1 MERMKRHEFF
11 AKVGSLDAD
20 RLRHILWKLYY
31 PGGSQIRQRIEDA
44 LEPGG
49 SRRRKAA
56 EGEPD
61 AAFLLEEVK
70 DFCRLARG
78 GAYVAGSR
86 EVSPSE
92 RRKWRHGFRRL
103 LDDAVRSL
111 AHAGFD
117 EGARALEQLLDLICE
132 ATDIA
137 YFRSKDPVQAAKVV
151 VSDTAGILWKASLE
165 HEGFPGFARRAAPQL
180 LRWERAYGWTRY
192 GDGSV
197 AQKETS
203 LASLLVGHLT
213 LPDMWVT
220 MADSYLTALDAAAQ
234 ASSARGEREDAHR
247 HDTKRYVREQRA
259 RNLAEWHQALLEH
272 LAGSDAEDRLERLVR
287 HPALE
292 GPEMTFLQARL
303 AQKRGDLPRARSLAT
318 QCLES
323 LPGHRGFLAFAEAI
337 AAPIP
342 ARAAAHCKRSTSDRR
357 QS

>member
-1 MERMKRHEFF
+1 M
-11 AKVGSLDAD
+11 G
-20 RLRHILWKLYY
+20 
-31 PGGSQIRQRIEDA
+31 
-44 LEPGG
+44 
-49 SRRRKAA
+49 
-56 EGEPD
+56 
-61 AAFLLEEVK
+61 
-70 DFCRLARG
+70 
-78 GAYVAGSR
+78 GSR

-92 RRKWRHGFRRL
+92 RRKWRHSFCRL

-111 AHAGFD
+111 AHAEFD

-132 ATDIA
+132 ATDIV
-137 YFRSKDPVQAAKVV
+137 YFRSEDPVQAAKVV
-151 VSDTAGILWKASLE
+151 VSDTAGMIWKASLE
-165 HEGFPGFARRAAPQL
+165 HEGFPGVARRAAPQL

-197 AQKETS
+197 AHKETS

-213 LPDMWVT
+213 LPDTWVT
-220 MADSYLTALDAAAQ
+220 MADSYLRALDAAAQ

-247 HDTKRYVREQRA
+247 HDTRYVREQRA
-259 RNLAEWHQALLEH
+259 RNLAEWHEALLER

-323 LPGHRGFLAFAEAI
+323 LPGHQGFLAFVEAI

-342 ARAAAHCKRSTSDRR
+342 ARAAAHSKRSTSGRR
-357 QS
+357 QP